1 MNPEEIKY
9 EIIEKIAKAQDYIGV
24 EMSHRINDEV
34 FGGGY
39 LLDKTIFRLNQ
50 MLEFMR
56 FYYKM
61 KGDRKTNDK

>member
-1 MNPEEIKY
+1 MNPEKIKY

-24 EMSHRINDEV
+24 KMFHRINDEV

-50 MLEFMR
+50 MLGFMR

-61 KGDRKTNDK
+61 KGDRKTQ